1 MEQNKVVAKVDG
13 LEIDQQDIFRFL
25 NGIDP
30 QVASQF
36 NTPEG
41 VQKVVDELIN
51 QELMY
56 LDAKENNLDEDEE
69 YQSMLEENK
78 KALLKSYALNKLI
91 EDVSPTEEDIKNY
104 YDEHKDQMKKEETR
118 VASHILVGSED
129 KAKEVLEEM
138 EDGLKFEEAA
148 KKYSTCPSKEQGGNL
163 GEFGRGKMIPEFEE
177 KAFSMDEG
185 EISKPVKTQHG
196 YHIIRVEEVSP
207 EGTKSLEES
216 KEEIKQMLTR
226 LQQQDKYLEK
236 VEELKGKYEV
246 EKFA

>member
-104 YDEHKDQMKKEETR
+104 YDEHKDQMKKAETR

-185 EISKPVKTQHG
+185 EISEPVKTQHG
-196 YHIIRVEEVSP
+196 YHIIRVEEVNP

-226 LQQQDKYLEK
+226 LQQQDKYLAK
-236 VEELKGKYEV
+236 VEELKDKYEV

>member
-56 LDAKENNLDEDEE
+56 LDAKENNLDKDEE

-78 KALLKSYALNKLI
+78 KALLKSYALNTLI

-104 YDEHKDQMKKEETR
+104 YDEHKDQMKKAETR

-185 EISKPVKTQHG
+185 EISEPVKTQHG

-236 VEELKGKYEV
+236 VEELKEKYEV

>member
-104 YDEHKDQMKKEETR
+104 YDEHKDQMKKAETR

-185 EISKPVKTQHG
+185 EISEPVKTQHG
-196 YHIIRVEEVSP
+196 YHIIRVEEVNP